1 MGIYFV
7 YPLKKNCNFTKILHK
22 NSFQE
27 YYKLLEF
34 VRVEDETVTNR
45 LGITPQVQR
54 LAAENKMTTRFK
66 EVVYAKA
73 LSRELPSVVFS
84 ATEPILLTR
93 WTIKPVGSDGWSV
106 ARI

>member
-7 YPLKKNCNFTKILHK
+7 YPLKKIVTSQ